1 MGPRGMTPRG
11 RRPAGSPD
19 AREAILTAAR
29 TAFARDGYR
38 TSLRGIARDAGV
50 DPALVHHYFPERARL
65 FTAAVLATPEGR
77 ELDASVLIDGVLNLP
92 DSRQGEALVRVF
104 VTQWDE
110 WDAEGE
116 RFAATV
122 RVVLEDGAVAAR
134 VRDMI
139 VAGLVTPVV
148 ARIAPDRADLR
159 AQLVASQLIGLGMA
173 RWVSRLEAVRAADA
187 DALAAAVGPTIQR
200 YMTGDLT
207 C

>member
-1 MGPRGMTPRG
+1 MTPRG

-92 DSRQGEALVRVF
+92 DSRQGEALVRMF

-173 RWVSRLEAVRAADA
+173 RWVSRLRPFAPRTRTRWRPPSGRPSSA
-187 DALAAAVGPTIQR
+187 T
-200 YMTGDLT
+200 
-207 C
+207 

>member
-1 MGPRGMTPRG
+1 MTPRG

-104 VTQWDE
+104 VTQWDV

>member
-1 MGPRGMTPRG
+1 
-11 RRPAGSPD
+11 
-19 AREAILTAAR
+19 
-29 TAFARDGYR
+29 
-38 TSLRGIARDAGV
+38 
-50 DPALVHHYFPERARL
+50 
-65 FTAAVLATPEGR
+65 
-77 ELDASVLIDGVLNLP
+77 
-92 DSRQGEALVRVF
+92 
-104 VTQWDE
+104 
-110 WDAEGE
+110 
-116 RFAATV
+116 
-122 RVVLEDGAVAAR
+122 
-134 VRDMI
+134 MI

>member
-1 MGPRGMTPRG
+1 M
-11 RRPAGSPD
+11 
-19 AREAILTAAR
+19 
-29 TAFARDGYR
+29 
-38 TSLRGIARDAGV
+38 
-50 DPALVHHYFPERARL
+50 HHYFPERARL

-122 RVVLEDGAVAAR
+122 RVVLEDSAVAAR